1 MYNCDNI
8 MEKSMKEEFLQ
19 YIWANALFRNTEF
32 TTLSGKEGRILNVGL
47 QNKDAGAD
55 FFNARIRI
63 GNVVLVGNV
72 EIHLRNSDWF
82 RHGHHLNPAYDNV
95 ILSVVGEADS
105 PIYNSR
111 GREVETVMLDYAQG
125 LYDEYLY
132 MQKSQR
138 QPGCRRNLSQVDR
151 ERFYLNLQALA
162 VERLERKCGDIRCIL
177 EQTGNDW
184 QECFYRLL
192 CKYWAGNVNAEPFY
206 QLALSLPYKI
216 LLKQADRTETVE
228 ALLLG
233 SAGLLEAEKED
244 EYTAALKQEYRFLQS
259 KYGLRVLPPGIWK
272 FMRIRPDAFPTV
284 RLALLAAFFY
294 RFTDWMGEITRA
306 ETLKD
311 VLVLLDV
318 QASSYWDNHYRL
330 GIVSS
335 CRPKRLGEGLKRTIL
350 INAVIP
356 FLFSYGK
363 EQGNEAC
370 CEKALDWLEELQ
382 PEQNYIITD
391 WEACGFRF
399 QTALQT
405 QALIQLRKEYCDK
418 HRCLQCR
425 IGREVLKKIG
435 C

>member
-1 MYNCDNI
+1 
-8 MEKSMKEEFLQ
+8 MKEEFLQ
-19 YIWANALFRNTEF
+19 YIWANALFRNIDF
-32 TTLSGKEGRILNVGL
+32 TSLSGKEVRVLNVGL

-63 GNVVLVGNV
+63 GNIVLAGNV

-95 ILSVVGEADS
+95 ILSVVREADT

-111 GREVETVMLDYAQG
+111 GKEVETVVLDYAEG
-125 LYDEYLY
+125 LYDEYVY
-132 MQKSQR
+132 MQKSEH
-138 QPGCRRNLSQVDR
+138 QPGCRRNLKKVDKD
-151 ERFYLNLQALA
+151 RFLLNLQALA
-162 VERLERKCGDIRCIL
+162 VERLERKCRDIHYIL
-177 EQTGNDW
+177 EQTCNDW

-192 CKYWAGNVNAEPFY
+192 CKYWAGNVNAEAFY
-206 QLALSLPYKI
+206 QLALSLSYKI
-216 LLKQADRTETVE
+216 LLKHADRTETVE

-233 SAGLLEAEKED
+233 SAGLLEGEKED
-244 EYTAALKQEYRFLQS
+244 EYVTGLKQEYRFWQA
-259 KYGLRVLPPGIWK
+259 KYGLQALAPEIWK

-294 RFTDWMGEITRA
+294 RFTDWVGEIVQA
-306 ETLKD
+306 QTLQE
-311 VLVLLDV
+311 VLSLLDV
-318 QASSYWDNHYRL
+318 QASSYWDTHYRL

-335 CRPKRLGEGLKRTIL
+335 RRPKKLGESLKRTII

-363 EQGNEAC
+363 GQGKEEC
-370 CEKALDWLEELQ
+370 CEKALVWLEELQ

-405 QALIQLRKEYCDK
+405 QALIQLRKEYCEK

-425 IGREVLKKIG
+425 IGREVLKNIG

>member
-1 MYNCDNI
+1 
-8 MEKSMKEEFLQ
+8 MKEEFLQ
-19 YIWANALFRNTEF
+19 YVWANALFRNSEF
-32 TTLSGKEGRILNVGL
+32 TALSGKEVNILSVGL

-63 GNVVLVGNV
+63 GKVVFAGNV

-95 ILSVVGEADS
+95 ILSVVGEADT

-111 GREVETVMLDYAQG
+111 GKEVETVILDYAGG
-125 LYDEYLY
+125 LYDEYMF
-132 MQKSQR
+132 MQKSER
-138 QPGCRRNLSQVDR
+138 QPGCRRNLGKIDR
-151 ERFYLNLQALA
+151 ERFFLNLQALA

-177 EQTGNDW
+177 EQTCNDW

-206 QLALSLPYKI
+206 QLALGLPYKI
-216 LLKQADRTETVE
+216 LLKHADRTEILE

-233 SAGLLEAEKED
+233 SAGLLDVGQED
-244 EYTAALKQEYRFLQS
+244 EYMAGLKQEYRFWQAKYSLQ
-259 KYGLRVLPPGIWK
+259 GLAPEIWK
-272 FMRIRPDAFPTV
+272 FMRTRPDAFPTV

-294 RFTDWMGEITRA
+294 RFTDWVGEVTQA
-306 ETLKD
+306 QTLKE
-311 VLVLLDV
+311 VLTLLDV

-330 GIVSS
+330 GVVSS
-335 CRPKRLGEGLKRTIL
+335 CRPKRLGDSLKRTII

-363 EQGNEAC
+363 EQGNEDY
-370 CEKALDWLEELQ
+370 CEKALAWLEELR

-391 WEACGFRF
+391 WEACGFQF

-418 HRCLQCR
+418 HRCLKCR
-425 IGREVLKKIG
+425 IGRDVLKKIS

>member
-1 MYNCDNI
+1 
-8 MEKSMKEEFLQ
+8 MKEEFLQ
-19 YIWANALFRNTEF
+19 YIWANALFRNAGF
-32 TTLSGKEGRILNVGL
+32 TTLSGKNVYVLNVGL

-63 GNVVLVGNV
+63 ENLVLAGNV

-95 ILSVVGEADS
+95 ILSVVREADS
-105 PIYNSR
+105 PVYNSR
-111 GREVETVMLDYAQG
+111 GKEVETVVLDYAEG
-125 LYDEYLY
+125 LYDEYLF
-132 MQKSQR
+132 MQKSER
-138 QPGCRRNLSQVDR
+138 QPACHRNLGKIDR
-151 ERFYLNLQALA
+151 ERFALNLQALA

-206 QLALSLPYKI
+206 QLALALPYKI
-216 LLKQADRTETVE
+216 LLKQADRTDILE

-233 SAGLLEAEKED
+233 SAGLLKGEQED
-244 EYTAALKQEYRFLQS
+244 EYLAGLEREYRFWQT
-259 KYGLRVLPPGIWK
+259 KYGLHSLAPEIWK

-294 RFTDWMGEITRA
+294 RFADWMGEITQA
-306 ETLKD
+306 QTLNE
-311 VLVLLDV
+311 VLSLLDV
-318 QASSYWDNHYRL
+318 QASPYWDNHYRL
-330 GIVSS
+330 GVVSS
-335 CRPKRLGEGLKRTIL
+335 YRPKRLGDGLKRTII

-356 FLFSYGK
+356 FLFLYGK
-363 EQGNEAC
+363 EQGNEDY
-370 CEKALDWLEELQ
+370 CEKALAWLEELQ
-382 PEQNYIITD
+382 PERNYIITD

-425 IGREVLKKIG
+425 IGREVLKKIS